1 MLKTMRKNVKSL
13 APTLWIVIAAFII
26 AIFAVWGGAGRL
38 GEKEGAA
45 TIATLGKQ
53 KISTEDY
60 YNVLR
65 ERLESLQRELKG
77 LNKSFIQQLNIPQQ
91 VLEQMIQQGLLLQ
104 QAEAM
109 GLRVTDR
116 ELREKIVSLFQR
128 DGKFIGYEEY
138 RRILEWNRMSVA
150 QFEESLMR
158 DILLQK
164 AVDLLTA
171 GITVTPEELWN
182 HYRNQK
188 ETAKIEYLL
197 LDENKVDL
205 PEEVPASEV
214 KDYFEKNKDKYKVP
228 EKREGTYIFFET
240 EELKKEIQVSQA
252 EIEKYYQD
260 NLNQFKE
267 PEKIRVSRIHLP
279 FGDGEKS
286 TVRGEAGRLRERVTR
301 GEDFGQVA
309 RASSRDEKA
318 SAGGDW
324 GYYEWRKL
332 PAQESEEVKKLA
344 AGEVSGVIETEEG
357 VSILKVTEK
366 EPEKTQPLEQVSS
379 RIRTILE
386 DEKARKLAEERAA
399 ALEKSARREN
409 TLDVAAQKAGLK
421 VKTTGL
427 LEAGQ
432 ALGEIDPSGTIS
444 QALFRLKEKEISSP
458 LSMFNG
464 VGIVQ
469 LEKIEPK
476 RPATFEEVREE
487 VEKELRNRRKKDLA
501 LERIKKIR
509 AQVEGKDWDDMASK
523 LGVEH
528 KSVNE
533 HRREQ
538 YVAVLGE
545 NPEVD
550 RLAFSLPLNQV
561 SEPIEYSS
569 GYALLRVL
577 ERKEASREE
586 FEKELDTER
595 SNLLETKK
603 NKFLQAYLSRLR
615 EEKGVK
621 INTSLFLQINADI
634 LSRFEERE

>member
-164 AVDLLTA
+164 AIDLLTA

>member
-38 GEKEGAA
+38 GEKESEA
-45 TIATLGKQ
+45 TIATMGKE

-65 ERLESLQRELKG
+65 QRLESLQKELKG

-91 VLEQMIQQGLLLQ
+91 VLEQMIQQSLLLQ

-116 ELREKIVSLFQR
+116 ELREKIVSLFER
-128 DGKFIGYEEY
+128 NGKFIGYEEY

-150 QFEESLMR
+150 QFEENLMR
-158 DILLQK
+158 EILLQK
-164 AVDLLTA
+164 TIDLLTA
-171 GITVTPEELWN
+171 GIAVTPEELWN
-182 HYRNQK
+182 NYKNQK

-197 LDENKVDL
+197 LDENKVKL
-205 PEEVPASEV
+205 PEEVSAAEV
-214 KDYFEKNKDKYKVP
+214 QDYFEKNKDKYHVP
-228 EKREGTYIFFET
+228 EKREGSYILFEA
-240 EELKKEIQVSQA
+240 EVLKKEIQVSEA

-279 FGDGEKS
+279 FGDREKS
-286 TVRGEAGRLRERVTR
+286 AVRQEAERLRERIIK

-309 RASSRDEKA
+309 RASSRDDKA

-324 GYYEWRKL
+324 GYYEWRNL
-332 PAQESEEVKKLA
+332 PDREREEIERLT
-344 AGEVSGVIETEEG
+344 AGEVSAVIETEEG

-366 EPEKTQPLEQVSS
+366 EPEKTQPLEEVRT

-386 DEKARKLAEERAA
+386 DEKARKLAEERVA

-409 TLDVAAQKAGLK
+409 NLDVAAQKAGLK
-421 VKTTGL
+421 VKSTGL
-427 LEAGQ
+427 LKAGQ
-432 ALGEIDPSGTIS
+432 GLGEIDPSGTIS

-458 LSMFNG
+458 LYLFSG

-469 LEKIEPK
+469 LEKIEAK

-487 VEKELRNRRKKDLA
+487 VEKELQNRRKKDLA
-501 LERIKKIR
+501 REQIQKIR
-509 AQVEGKDWDDMASK
+509 AQVEGKDWDDIAPK

-545 NPEVD
+545 NAEVD

-595 SNLLETKK
+595 TNLLETKK

-615 EEKGVK
+615 EEKEVK
-621 INTSLFLQINADI
+621 INTRLFLQINSDI